1 MAVSAGWDAVSNGS
15 PGTLCLDAMVTIG
28 MNYQV
33 LEGKEEVFE
42 GACRKVLEVMREI
55 DGHQDSQIYRR
66 IDAGENA
73 QYLIVSRWSEEDAFT
88 RFVASDRFKK
98 VTSWGLK
105 GVLAGRPSHTTYHE
119 G

>member
-1 MAVSAGWDAVSNGS
+1 MAVSAGWGAVSNGS
-15 PGTLCLDAMVTIG
+15 PGTLCSDAMVTIG

-66 IDAGENA
+66 VDAGENA
-73 QYLIVSRWSEEDAFT
+73 QYLIVSRWSDEDAFNH
-88 RFVASDRFKK
+88 FVASDTFKK
-98 VTSWGLK
+98 VASWGLK
-105 GVLAGRPSHTTYHE
+105 DVLAGRPTHTTYRE